1 MSGLDIQQTKINLII
16 SHFLQAYEDEDKLK
30 KNNDVIAD
38 VFVQA
43 TTREKL
49 FDEKRKLVH
58 SFPEPDNDALLKH
71 SIDELCQKRD
81 EESIHNFLTRFADL
95 DSTKYRVEIPY
106 DDITSFI
113 YSYKGDVFGE
123 AVGERLDAFSDVLTK
138 KVKVLPSHESLKVE
152 KAYKKFSRHIRL
164 AISQRSFYL
173 SHSRLAEQTAKRAD
187 EQAEQ
192 AKSTASEA
200 QKAAERANSL
210 YDNMMVN
217 YITILGIFAS
227 IIITLFGGINI
238 ISASV
243 KLLEGNAKLSYLVFV
258 VSGLMVCLMTLLTL
272 LVKWVSSLNKFNTF
286 VENKKIE
293 NTDRNFFIKIWC
305 NLSFYTKTLV
315 VLSIIMILSLI
326 CIVKLKPETFDT
338 GHVNSVYYE
347 KETFLNKAPSNLKP
361 EVELNKPD
369 KTIVN
374 PEKQKITTELSKVNT
389 DKTQ

>member
-1 MSGLDIQQTKINLII
+1 MSGLDIQQSKINLII

-43 TTREKL
+43 TIREKL

-95 DSTKYRVEIPY
+95 DSAKYRIEIPY

-113 YSYKGDVFGE
+113 YSYKGDVLGE
-123 AVGERLDAFSDVLTK
+123 AVGERLDAFSDILTK
-138 KVKVLPSHESLKVE
+138 KIKKLPSHESLKIE

-173 SHSRLAEQTAKRAD
+173 SHSRLAEQTAD
-187 EQAEQ
+187 Q
-192 AKSTASEA
+192 AKTTANAA
-200 QKAAERANSL
+200 QKAAVRANSL

-258 VSGLMVCLMTLLTL
+258 VSGLMICLMTLLTL
-272 LVKWVSSLNKFNTF
+272 LVKWVSSLNKFNTY

-293 NTDRNFFIKIWC
+293 NSDRDVFIRKWC

-315 VLSIIMILSLI
+315 VLSAIMILSLI
-326 CIVKLKPETFDT
+326 CIVNLKPETFDT

-361 EVELNKPD
+361 EVELSKPD
-369 KTIVN
+369 KTTVN
-374 PEKQKITTELSKVNT
+374 PEKQKITTELSKVNA